1 MKKDRN
7 SQALGNC
14 ALKGVGVGAIGS
26 REELNS
32 NSSSAITSRVT
43 LGKLLVLPGCQFSH
57 PCSFGAPAWRM
68 GTGPPGLSAQA
79 APPWAGSNPQ
89 CCSKDKTSSKIS
101 SERGTTDGQSSRSR
115 SAAAAP
121 SVPGHDWKLGLP
133 GAHFRVPSRQLGGL
147 LSIAGSAG
155 AAGELGPEP
164 RWDGASFG
172 VCP

>member
-1 MKKDRN
+1 MKLFQER
-7 SQALGNC
+7 
-14 ALKGVGVGAIGS
+14 
-26 REELNS
+26 
-32 NSSSAITSRVT
+32 
-43 LGKLLVLPGCQFSH
+43 LPLHCPRAGW
-57 PCSFGAPAWRM
+57 APAR
-68 GTGPPGLSAQA
+68 GRGQACGPNPTPPASPRPDPPPPPASARASLPRGRADPQ
-79 APPWAGSNPQ
+79 PPV
-89 CCSKDKTSSKIS
+89 
-101 SERGTTDGQSSRSR
+101 RGPDTHSRSR

-172 VCP
+172 VCPYPRRH